1 MNMSENFIQ
10 TSKDNALS
18 LVIRPN
24 KHAANQTVSKHKS
37 KNTKNYLDIKYLL
50 MK

>member
-10 TSKDNALS
+10 TSKDNTLS
-18 LVIRPN
+18 SVSSN
-24 KHAANQTVSKHKS
+24 KHATNYTVSKHKS
-37 KNTKNYLDIKYLL
+37 KNTKNYLDIKYNL